1 MKELLG
7 KSISDIHELLSAKK
21 IKAAEVAKTFL
32 EHAKANDPKTNAFI
46 CHTDDLAMSQAEAVD
61 SQIVRG
67 EALSPL
73 SAIPLALKDNMCV
86 QGYPTTCASKF
97 LENFKPEYNATVV
110 NRLFA
115 AGSLCVGKV
124 NMDEFAMGS
133 SNENSAMNPAK
144 NPWDLSCVPGGSS
157 GGSAIAC
164 ASGYSMISLGSD
176 TGGSIRLP
184 ASFCGV
190 VGMKPSYGVVSRF
203 GLVAFASSLDQIG
216 PMARK
221 VEDVALTLSQMHGK
235 DPLDSTSID
244 ATKVSGYPDLSVD
257 FVHSCKRESAQE
269 ILKGKKIGLI
279 SDTIGEGADPCVRQA
294 VLDAVK
300 RIEAEGAKVE
310 EVSLEYNKH
319 VLPVY
324 YLISSS
330 EASANLARF
339 DGVKYGARAK
349 DAKDLNSLYSISRQ
363 EGFGPEVKRRIML
376 GTYAL
381 SSGYYDAYYKKAQ
394 QVRRLLLEEYDKLFF
409 EQKFDALIL
418 PTCPST
424 AFKLGEKTED
434 PLKMYLSDICT
445 IPANLAGLP
454 AISLPF
460 GLDKNNLPIGLQLMA
475 PRLCDDKLL
484 RLAFALEKLSPAKV
498 SSSPLL
504 AASV

>member
-7 KSISDIHELLSAKK
+7 KSVSDIHELLSAKK
-21 IKAAEVAKTFL
+21 IKAVEVAKVFL
-32 EHAKANDPKTNAFI
+32 EHAKANDSKTSAFI
-46 CHTDDLAMSQAEAVD
+46 CHTDELALSQAEAID
-61 SQIVRG
+61 NKIANG
-67 EALSPL
+67 ETLLPL
-73 SAIPLALKDNMCV
+73 AAIPLALKDNLCV

-97 LENFKPEYNATVV
+97 LENFKPEYDATVV
-110 NRLFA
+110 KKLFA
-115 AGSLCVGKV
+115 AGTLCVGKV

-133 SNENSAMNPAK
+133 SNENSAMKPAK

-203 GLVAFASSLDQIG
+203 GLIAFASSLDQIG
-216 PMARK
+216 PMARR
-221 VEDVALTLSQMHGK
+221 VEDVALALSQMQGK
-235 DPLDSTSID
+235 DPQDSTSID
-244 ATKVSGYPDLSVD
+244 ASKISGYPVLSVD
-257 FVHSCKRESAQE
+257 SVQTLKKESPKE
-269 ILKGKKIGLI
+269 ILKGRKIGLI
-279 SDTIGEGADPCVRQA
+279 ADTIGEGADSCVREA
-294 VLDAVK
+294 TLDAVK
-300 RIEAEGAKVE
+300 RLEAEGATVE

-409 EQKFDALIL
+409 EQKFDALL
-418 PTCPST
+418 MPTCPNT

-454 AISLPF
+454 AISVPF
-460 GLDKNNLPIGLQLMA
+460 GLDKKNLPIGLQLMA

-484 RLAFALEKLSPAKV
+484 RLAFALEKLAQSKSTV
-498 SSSPLL
+498 SPLL

>member
-7 KSISDIHELLSAKK
+7 KSVFDIHELLSTKK
-21 IKAAEVAKTFL
+21 IKAVEVAKTFL
-32 EHAKANDPKTNAFI
+32 EHAKLNDIKTNAFI
-46 CHTDDLAMSQAEAVD
+46 CHTDDLAIKQAEVIDNQLAK
-61 SQIVRG
+61 G
-67 EALSPL
+67 ESLLPL
-73 SAIPLALKDNMCV
+73 AAIPLALKDNLCV

-97 LENFKPEYNATVV
+97 LLNFKPEYDATVV
-110 NRLFA
+110 KKLFA
-115 AGSLCVGKV
+115 AGSLCVGKA
-124 NMDEFAMGS
+124 NLDEFAMGS
-133 SNENSAMNPAK
+133 SNENSAMSNAK
-144 NPWDLSCVPGGSS
+144 NPWNLDYVPGGSS

-164 ASGYSMISLGSD
+164 ASGYSVISLGSD

-216 PMARK
+216 PMARR
-221 VEDVALTLSQMHGK
+221 VEDVALALSQMHGK
-235 DPLDSTSID
+235 DEFDSTSID
-244 ATKVSGYPDLSVD
+244 QSKIAGYPDLSLN
-257 FVHSCKRESAQE
+257 FVQSLKQESPQN

-279 SDTIGEGADPCVRQA
+279 ADTIGEGADSCVREA
-294 VLDAVK
+294 TLEAVK
-300 RIEAEGAKVE
+300 HLEAEGARIE

-349 DAKDLNSLYSISRQ
+349 DPKDLNSLYSLSRE
-363 EGFGPEVKRRIML
+363 EGFGHEVKRRIML

-381 SSGYYDAYYKKAQ
+381 STGYYDAYYKKAQ

-409 EQKFDALIL
+409 EQKFDALL
-418 PTCPST
+418 MPTCPNT
-424 AFKLGEKTED
+424 AFKLGEKTQD

-454 AISLPF
+454 AISVPF
-460 GLDKNNLPIGLQLMA
+460 GLDKNKLPIGLQLMA
-475 PRLCDDKLL
+475 PRLHDSELL
-484 RLAFALEKLSPAKV
+484 RFAFALEKLGQARTSISPF
-498 SSSPLL
+498 L
-504 AASV
+504 AALV